1 MILVCMIYVW
11 NLHRLNIQSVHG
23 KNGFAEVSKSL
34 AGYKSKNNFIKL
46 SKWLRRKLK
55 LLECQNF

>member
-11 NLHRLNIQSVHG
+11 NLHRLDIQSVHG

-34 AGYKSKNNFIKL
+34 ARYKSKNNFIKL
-46 SKWLRRKLK
+46 
-55 LLECQNF
+55 FT